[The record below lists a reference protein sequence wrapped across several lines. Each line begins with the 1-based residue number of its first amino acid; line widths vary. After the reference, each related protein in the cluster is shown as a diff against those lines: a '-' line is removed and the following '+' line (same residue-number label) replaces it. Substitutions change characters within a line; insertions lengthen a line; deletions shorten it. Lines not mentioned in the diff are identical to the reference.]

1 MMTVFAGC
9 TSKTGNIQNN
19 YEDSVKIG
27 MEKVTEDETLDTEE
41 VPSDETGSVSKEII
55 KPDEE
60 NLSESGNIESEGTY
74 VESDDIYNDPFYVYP
89 DGSVDIKYADGHTVN
104 SDDFTSSEEYV
115 YIVSQFAE
123 SDHTLSSMYD
133 IARSYPQFAEGDY
146 DWNVTKD
153 ITLPKEADGV
163 NIEWISSDE
172 SILSNKGVIV
182 NRPHEHSK
190 YVMLTAILTKDEY
203 KLVSRYIVKV
213 TRDMYDNVT
222 EDMILGLSEDYEN
235 INLLWEMGIDLAE
248 YDGWFYWCDELEQ
261 LYFFQDDLDSI
272 FLTDDPPKDYTAH
285 VQCTGKFFEVK
296 VETLHEAYLAVSS
309 LRSVTYCDDKY
320 ELRFDG
326 HFDDIWEG
334 IYDFGQYYNGV
345 PTNGFFRLGIDHDGD
360 MNFFNSY
367 MVQVPDGFDT
377 KAEYSMNDMI
387 KDYDLLFDPELNIYT
402 SEKFGIALVW
412 IGYTKN
418 FTCVI
423 VDAKT
428 GDLLSEASTIITN

>member
-9 TSKTGNIQNN
+9 TSKTGNIQN
-19 YEDSVKIG
+19 DSGDSQKIG
-27 MEKVTEDETLDTEE
+27 MASVTEDETPVTEDT
-41 VPSDETGSVSKEII
+41 SGKDENVSVEITQSG
-55 KPDEE
+55 DDSLYE
-60 NLSESGNIESEGTY
+60 NGNT
-74 VESDDIYNDPFYVYP
+74 ESDDVYDESDNFYDDPYYVYP
-89 DGSVDIKYADGHTVN
+89 DGSVDINYADGHKVN
-104 SDDFTSSEEYV
+104 SADFTSSEEYV
-115 YIVSQFAE
+115 YIISQFAE
-123 SDHTLSSMYD
+123 SDRTLSGMYD

-153 ITLPKEADGV
+153 ITLPKEVDGV

-182 NRPHEHSK
+182 NRPHEHSR
-190 YVMLTAILTKDEY
+190 YVMLTAIFTKDEY
-203 KLVSRYIVKV
+203 RLVSRYIVKV

-222 EDMILGLSEDYEN
+222 EDMILGLSDDYEN
-235 INLLWEMGIDLAE
+235 INLLWEMGIDPAD

-296 VETLHEAYLAVSS
+296 IETLHEAYLAVSS

-326 HFDDIWEG
+326 HFDDMWEG
-334 IYDFGQYYNGV
+334 IYDFRQYYNGV
-345 PTNGFFRLGIDHDGD
+345 PTTGFFRLGIDHDGD

-367 MVQVPDGFDT
+367 MVQVPDGFDE

-387 KDYDLLFDPELNIYT
+387 KDYDLPFDPELNIYT

-428 GDLLSEASTIITN
+428 GDLLSEASTIVTN